1 VLPRRTALLAASFAA
16 LLSAAPA
23 ARALSLYDLVQGGGS
38 FASGNGDVT
47 FSGFTGG
54 VDGVPQAIATLLLE
68 ATPIGILDDGFWLH
82 APLVAWGGSD
92 LTLDVHFKVQAAAGL
107 GVASAALSFL
117 GFEHG
122 DASAYAASEFEDTG
136 PLGQLVIDAAG
147 FPPATDSLAFPGTPA
162 HLSVWEMLVA
172 ETGAGPGNIALALAL
187 VHRFETA
194 SLPLP
199 PAETPEPGS
208 LLVLAG
214 ALAVLGRGRRQIR

>member
-1 VLPRRTALLAASFAA
+1 MLPRRTALLAASFAA

-136 PLGQLVIDAAG
+136 LDAAG

-172 ETGAGPGNIALALAL
+172 ETGAVPGNIALALAL

-208 LLVLAG
+208 LLLLAG
-214 ALAVLGRGRRQIR
+214 ALALLGRAGGRIG